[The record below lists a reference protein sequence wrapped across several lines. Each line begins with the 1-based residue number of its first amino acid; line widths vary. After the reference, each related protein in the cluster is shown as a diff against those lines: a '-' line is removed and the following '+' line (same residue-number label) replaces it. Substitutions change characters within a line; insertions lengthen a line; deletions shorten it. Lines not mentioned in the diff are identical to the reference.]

1 MIPVPA
7 VASQMPSPV
16 DIPIRL
22 QGWCDLWN
30 VGELAPEI
38 SVEISSRMTRSL
50 GRCYP
55 DRKLIRL
62 ARFVLEH
69 SEDLFQE
76 VLCHEAAHLAAYEL
90 HGRSIRPHGP
100 EWKALIQMAGYPPS
114 VRYKGV
120 PLSRLPPTA
129 HSRRPSKSIL
139 GSLRTELM
147 SRVRALAFSK
157 RL

>member
-1 MIPVPA
+1 
-7 VASQMPSPV
+7 MPDPV
-16 DIPIRL
+16 DIPTLL

-30 VGELAPEI
+30 VGDLAPEI

-55 DRKLIRL
+55 DRQLIRI
-62 ARFVLEH
+62 AKYVLEH

-76 VLCHEAAHLAAYEL
+76 VLCHEAAHVAAHEL

-100 EWKALIQMAGYPPS
+100 EWKTLIQMAGYPPT

-120 PLSRLPPTA
+120 PLSRLPQRA
-129 HSRRPSKSIL
+129 RRKRPSSSIL
-139 GSLRTELM
+139 ESLRVGLM
-147 SRVRALAFSK
+147 NRVRALAFSK
-157 RL
+157 SGSSRTH